1 MEQTRLA
8 ALLER
13 IGEGDHEAQQ
23 ELLDH
28 IMQQSPGIQ
37 ALAFQALDEGG
48 DSMVE
53 QLIMTLAD
61 DPDLVI
67 RQPRKRHL
75 AQEDA
80 DLSELHP
87 IAQQAG
93 REWQEKHPQPHA
105 PQELIEQLRRAERTA
120 RVQAARA
127 LGEYADPATVGPLV
141 EAIRSGDRLVAAA
154 AVEALQ
160 EIGEPAV
167 PELIE
172 VLQATEE
179 QARWHAAK
187 ALSTIGDD
195 NAVPS
200 LVCAL
205 EDSNYGVR
213 WLAAE
218 ALARIGSASLRPLLR
233 RLAEARS
240 STWLR
245 HGAWHVLNKI
255 DLSDDAARAHY
266 KHLGSEI
273 KRSSA
278 AATPAIARQELRR
291 LGEDA

>member
-1 MEQTRLA
+1 MEQARLA
-8 ALLER
+8 DLLER
-13 IGEGDHEAQQ
+13 IAEGDQEAQQ

-48 DSMVE
+48 ESMVE
-53 QLIMTLAD
+53 QLMMTLVD

-67 RQPRKRHL
+67 RQPRKRHP
-75 AQEDA
+75 AQEEA
-80 DLSELHP
+80 DLSDLHP

-93 REWQEKHPQPHA
+93 REWQEKHPQPRA
-105 PQELIEQLRRAERTA
+105 PRELVERLGNADRTA

-127 LGEYADPATVGPLV
+127 LGEYADPTTVKPLV
-141 EAIRSGDRLVAAA
+141 DAIRSGDRLVAAA

-160 EIGEPAV
+160 EIGDPAV

-172 VLQATEE
+172 ALRAPEE
-179 QARWHAAK
+179 LVRWHAAK
-187 ALSTIGDD
+187 ALSTIGNDS
-195 NAVPS
+195 AAPS
-200 LVCAL
+200 LVRAL
-205 EDSNYGVR
+205 EDNNYGVR

-233 RLAEARS
+233 RLAEDKS
-240 STWLR
+240 SAWLR
-245 HGAWHVLNKI
+245 QGAWHVLNKL
-255 DLSDDAARAHY
+255 DLTDDEARAHY
-266 KHLGSEI
+266 KQLGSEI
-273 KRSSA
+273 KRSST